1 MSLFCRTQ
9 RKIFWII
16 WETEQ
21 FWGTIDFHSI
31 FLCSAEQRHSY
42 RFGTTW
48 GWDPFNHTSHY
59 SNINWIGPRMI
70 LKEYFWKKTTLYYS
84 QIIVDVH
91 DFILGWTIVYLSAR
105 LSFCPYALYRELII
119 AIDCAFSFL
128 SNKKHFKLIDA
139 TLFIPEVGFYMNCFR
154 LLSWIGRK
162 RLWVIHFKSASL
174 RARSFLTYLL

>member
-21 FWGTIDFHSI
+21 FWGTIDFHFFCVQQNKDI
-31 FLCSAEQRHSY
+31 HTGLELLEGGIPLITHHIILILIELDP
-42 RFGTTW
+42 
-48 GWDPFNHTSHY
+48 GWSWKSTS
-59 SNINWIGPRMI
+59 
-70 LKEYFWKKTTLYYS
+70 EKKTTLYYS

-174 RARSFLTYLL
+174 RARSFLPYLL